1 MASREKKT
9 RQGGEPMEEKQ
20 NGRGSVSKT
29 LVFAAGVVFGFL
41 TAPKTG
47 RAARAWISQ
56 KAEHYRKNIQN
67 MERRAE
73 QKTSYEEGRLAG
85 VIHKA
90 KQLTLVESDE
100 EEVDNDIITQRVR
113 TNFGENLKTSHL
125 PRINVDTVNG
135 LVTLR
140 GRVPTE
146 SDRRNLEQIAKT
158 ISDVEQV
165 VNKVTVSRKK
175 AAG

>member
-1 MASREKKT
+1 MPMKK
-9 RQGGEPMEEKQ
+9 KQ
-20 NGRGSVSKT
+20 NGSGFIGKT
-29 LVFAAGVVFGFL
+29 LVFAAGVAFGFL

-47 RAARAWISQ
+47 RAARAWIGQ
-56 KAEHYRKNIQN
+56 KVEHYRKDMQN
-67 MERRAE
+67 LERRAE

-100 EEVDNDIITQRVR
+100 EVDDDIITQRVR

-146 SDRRNLEQIAKT
+146 SDRCNLEQIAT
-158 ISDVEQV
+158 SIRDVEKV
-165 VNKVTVSRKK
+165 VNKVTVSRKR